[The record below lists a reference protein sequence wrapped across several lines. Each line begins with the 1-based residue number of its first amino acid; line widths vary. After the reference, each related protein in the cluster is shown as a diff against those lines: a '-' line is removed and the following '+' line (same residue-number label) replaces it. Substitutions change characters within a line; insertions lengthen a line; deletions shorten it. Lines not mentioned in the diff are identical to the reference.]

1 MIMTGWDVEPML
13 AHDDATLLGMPGWLL
28 QRKYD
33 GTRVLIVKDGNI
45 VKMIGRS
52 FKNDYSDR
60 YPEIVEEIRNIPE
73 KTFIL
78 DGELT
83 FFRGG
88 VDVFQTA
95 LSTFKSKRK
104 FDVAKIMLFDAIMV
118 GGHDMRPRPIEYRI
132 NVLHDI
138 VHMDGG
144 YKFLQVVDTFTDHTE
159 FRAIFQAIVYAHGGE
174 GVVLKRAGSTYVG
187 GSRNLMVKVKREV
200 DTDCVVCGI
209 THGEGAREATFGALI
224 LAQYNAA
231 GKLVHVGSTS
241 GFDNRTMMVLHDTI
255 AGMPSVPNPCG
266 FPDERRVKKFVAP
279 ELVIRVKYM
288 ERTERGALRHPAFID
303 VRTDKKPRECVMG
316 V

>member
-1 MIMTGWDVEPML
+1 MMIMTGWDVEPML

-33 GTRVLIVKDGNI
+33 GTRVLIVKDGDI

-83 FFRGG
+83 FFREG

-118 GGHDMRPRPIEYRI
+118 GGHDLRPHPIEYRI
-132 NVLHDI
+132 NVLHDT
-138 VHMDGG
+138 VHNDGM
-144 YKFLQVVDTFTDHTE
+144 YKYLKVVDTFTDCAQ
-159 FRAIFQAIVYAHGGE
+159 FLAIFQAIVDGGGE

-200 DTDCVVCGI
+200 DADCVVCGI

-231 GKLVHVGSTS
+231 GTLVHVGSTS
-241 GFDNRTMMVLHDTI
+241 GFDNRTMVALHDTI
-255 AGMPSVPNPCG
+255 MKMPEVPNPCK
-266 FPDERRVKKFVAP
+266 FPEPARVKRFVPPA
-279 ELVIRVKYM
+279 LVIRVKYM
-288 ERTERGALRHPAFID
+288 ERTQRGALRHPAFMD
-303 VRTDKKPRECVMG
+303 VRTDKQPRECVM
-316 V
+316 